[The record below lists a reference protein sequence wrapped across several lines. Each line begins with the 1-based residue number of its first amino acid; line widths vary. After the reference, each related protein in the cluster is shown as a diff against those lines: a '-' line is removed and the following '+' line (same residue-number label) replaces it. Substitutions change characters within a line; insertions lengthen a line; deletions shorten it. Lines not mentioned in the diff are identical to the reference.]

1 MNPTAHHAGS
11 TYMLEVYRN
20 RQGLP
25 PLGTAVFEELEA
37 KAREKF
43 EKYPG
48 VFMYAGG
55 SAGTNSTYWGNVR
68 AFERYRIV
76 PRMLVDAT
84 IRSLEVRIYVFRKTT
99 IFGVTYPS
107 PLFIAPIGVQGLFSP
122 EGELAAAAAGKNL
135 TIPFIM
141 SNASSRS
148 IEDVATA
155 NGTGHRWYQLYWP
168 ASNSVTLSILA
179 RAKTSGFA
187 ALLVTLDTHLL
198 GWRAHD
204 MARSYL
210 PFAHGVGVQVGMSD
224 PVFMARMGRAPQ
236 VSPRTRF
243 PYDAREMDRALEAG
257 DKEVRDAVDL
267 GMEWL
272 REMNSGLFRDWE
284 DVKFLRENWEGPLVL
299 KGIQSVPDAEKAL
312 ECGVDGIVVSNH
324 GGRQVDGAIPS
335 LEALVRIMRSA
346 KVREAQAAGKFTIL
360 FDSGVRTGSDIF
372 KALALGA
379 QGVLLGRPW
388 LYGAAVAGQEG
399 IEQVLKMTLADLDTT
414 LGLSGYRSISEIQ
427 GKGEEVLVE
436 VDL

>member
-11 TYMLEVYRN
+11 TYMIEVYRN
-20 RQGLP
+20 RQGVP
-25 PLGTAVFEELEA
+25 PLGSVVFEELEA

-43 EKYPG
+43 EEYPG

-84 IRSLEVRIYVFRKTT
+84 TRSLETT

-107 PLFIAPIGVQGLFSP
+107 PLFIAPIGVQGLFSA

-135 TIPFIM
+135 TVPFIM

-168 ASNSVTLSILA
+168 ASNEVTLSILA
-179 RAKTSGFA
+179 RAKASGFA
-187 ALLVTLDTHLL
+187 ALLVTLDTVLL

-224 PVFMARMGRAPQ
+224 PVFMARLGRAPQ
-236 VSPRTRF
+236 VRPRTRF
-243 PYDAREMDRALEAG
+243 PYDAREVDRALEDG
-257 DKEVRDAVDL
+257 DKEARDAVDL

-284 DVKFLRENWEGPLVL
+284 DVKFLRENWQGPLVL
-299 KGIQSVPDAEKAL
+299 KGIQSVGDAEKAL

-324 GGRQVDGAIPS
+324 GGRQVDGAIAS
-335 LEALVRIMRSA
+335 LEALVRIMRSS
-346 KVREAQAAGKFTIL
+346 KVRAAQAAGKFTIL